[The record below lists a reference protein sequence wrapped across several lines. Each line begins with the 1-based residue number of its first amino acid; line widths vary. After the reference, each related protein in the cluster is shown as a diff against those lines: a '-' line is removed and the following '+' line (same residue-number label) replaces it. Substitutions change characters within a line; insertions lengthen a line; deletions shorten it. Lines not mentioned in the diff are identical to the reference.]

1 MNHIGSDL
9 DDFLKE
15 EGILEECTAAATK
28 ATRWIPPECLK
39 WHHIPA
45 RMWKEEDMWLIEV
58 PDLNACTQGYSKNH
72 AYKMVIDMV
81 KGLGF
86 CYIDTSMGFSRR
98 EIMEWRP
105 KIVQFKNGNLIIGS
119 NDPIF
124 MMLLVDEHKKAVKRG
139 KEAADEEIKQKESS

>member
-1 MNHIGSDL
+1 MKPTPWH
-9 DDFLKE
+9 
-15 EGILEECTAAATK
+15 
-28 ATRWIPPECLK
+28 PPEYLEYNR
-39 WHHIPA
+39 IPA